1 MPYPNEHSARLKDPD
16 DFAADSFRRKADG
29 TIYGKIKVPA
39 TIDVIWG
46 KLKGKDAPD
55 DQPIPQAL
63 RFPTK
68 DWTASE
74 AKAWLEENKIKYVS
88 FEPAEEKSRTS
99 PPPGIKIPQGFQHRS
114 FPLREL
120 RVEPAEDN
128 QRKIVGYAAVFNVLS
143 EPLWGFREKIRK
155 GAFTK
160 TIGEANIVAL
170 FNHNEDMILGR
181 NKAGTLKLA
190 EDDIGLAIEILPPE
204 TQSAKDLM
212 ISMERGDVSQMSFS
226 FRVVREEWD
235 HLPAEEIRTLVE
247 VELRDVSLVVFP
259 AYPQTIATVG
269 VRSVFGIEM
278 PKLADALGRLEA
290 GTAVLSDR
298 DLVGDVVGKIS
309 RCLPGDHACRRR
321 ELDAAMLPPDL
332 ARRRAELDAAMRAPG
347 LRGMHKQLEELER
360 EVLAASP
367 DDEPVMSRPRRG
379 HDRH

>member
-29 TIYGKIKVPA
+29 TIYGKIKVPG

-212 ISMERGDVSQMSFS
+212 ISMERGDISQMSFS

-235 HLPAEEIRTLVE
+235 HMPAEEIRTLVE

-259 AYPQTIATVG
+259 AYPQTIATV
-269 VRSVFGIEM
+269 RSLSETLSRLDIASMTE
-278 PKLADALGRLEA
+278 ADVQLLEQLLSDVHGRL
-290 GTAVLSDR
+290 
-298 DLVGDVVGKIS
+298 
-309 RCLPGDHACRRR
+309 
-321 ELDAAMLPPDL
+321 AA
-332 ARRRAELDAAMRAPG
+332 APG
-347 LRGMHKQLEELER
+347 PAAHPAEGLQDDQPNALANLRRQLELAER
-360 EVLAASP
+360 L
-367 DDEPVMSRPRRG
+367 
-379 HDRH
+379 